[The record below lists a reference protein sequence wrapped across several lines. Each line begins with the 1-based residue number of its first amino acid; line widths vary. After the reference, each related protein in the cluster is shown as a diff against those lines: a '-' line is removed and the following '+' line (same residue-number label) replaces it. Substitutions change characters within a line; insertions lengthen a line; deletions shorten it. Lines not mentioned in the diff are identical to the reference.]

1 MLFESWT
8 LDITD
13 YCFFNK
19 LAFWQ
24 SKLLRLPNEH
34 LAVSSINHCLT
45 DSPSTVETTTQHI
58 SLDPKMSNRPFSFD
72 SKVQAEEPVVM
83 GLFSKAAAPSCCEPS
98 QSRVDPRLQNV
109 SDAIDEALLNIAS
122 EGFVLSATETEIPEV
137 LKEIRRTGCLEAAP
151 LEDQPK
157 LSVDCVLP
165 RPVFCDSQKVWSCGK
180 VRAQSAK
187 VAPSAAA
194 WASLGGAKYDFVDG
208 RK

>member
-13 YCFFNK
+13 YCYFNK

-24 SKLLRLPNEH
+24 SKLLRLSNEN

-83 GLFSKAAAPSCCEPS
+83 GLFSKAA
-98 QSRVDPRLQNV
+98 
-109 SDAIDEALLNIAS
+109 
-122 EGFVLSATETEIPEV
+122 
-137 LKEIRRTGCLEAAP
+137 EAAHRRR
-151 LEDQPK
+151 LCTAA
-157 LSVDCVLP
+157 LVRMSLWMGCV
-165 RPVFCDSQKVWSCGK
+165 G
-180 VRAQSAK
+180 SA
-187 VAPSAAA
+187 
-194 WASLGGAKYDFVDG
+194 GIGTQ
-208 RK
+208 